1 MIIISASYG
10 ICLISKQK
18 QLWTKV
24 LKHNLLKKKK
34 ANTVELLKHL
44 VFPILYKEP
53 PLNKICIYFA
63 PPEKGVV
70 HYFKVERNIGG
81 YTFYFQLF

>member
-24 LKHNLLKKKK
+24 LKHNLFKKKK
-34 ANTVELLKHL
+34 
-44 VFPILYKEP
+44 KESQYRGTP
-53 PLNKICIYFA
+53 
-63 PPEKGVV
+63 
-70 HYFKVERNIGG
+70 
-81 YTFYFQLF
+81 